1 MSAITQHSCAASLP
15 PALAMRR
22 FTVDEYHRM
31 ITAGVLKEGEPIELL
46 DGWLVL
52 KMTRNPPHDLSLSL
66 TEEEIQTRLPKEWFL
81 RIQSAITIPEYDE
94 PEPDIGVV
102 RGPRR
107 RYKTRHPGPSD
118 TAMIVEISDA
128 SLQEDREDK
137 APIYA
142 AAKIPVYW
150 IVNIPDSQVE
160 VYTDPSSSTPEP
172 GYRQNKVYRPGDF
185 VPLIIDGREVGAIAV
200 TDLLP

>member
-1 MSAITQHSCAASLP
+1 
-15 PALAMRR
+15 
-22 FTVDEYHRM
+22 M
-31 ITAGVLKEGEPIELL
+31 ITAGILKEGEPIELL

-81 RIQSAITIPEYDE
+81 RIQSAITIPEYNE

-102 RGPRR
+102 CGPRR

-142 AAKIPVYW
+142 SAKIPVYW
-150 IVNIPDSQVE
+150 IINIPDNQIE
-160 VYTDPSSSTPEP
+160 VNTEPSGPTAEP
-172 GYRQNKVYRPGDF
+172 GYRQNKVYRPGDL
-185 VPLIIDGREVGAIAV
+185 VPLMIDGREVGQIAV
-200 TDLLP
+200 SDLLP

>member
-1 MSAITQHSCAASLP
+1 
-15 PALAMRR
+15 MRR

-31 ITAGVLKEGEPIELL
+31 ITAGILKEGEPIELL

-66 TEEEIQTRLPKEWFL
+66 TEEEIQTRLPSEWVL
-81 RIQSAITIPEYDE
+81 RIQSAITIPEYNE

-102 RGPRR
+102 RGPKR
-107 RYKTRHPGPSD
+107 RYATRHPGPLD

-128 SLQEDREDK
+128 SLQEDRKDK
-137 APIYA
+137 SPIYA

-160 VYTDPSSSTPEP
+160 VHADPSGPVPDP
-172 GYRQNKVYRPGDF
+172 GYRQKNVYRRGES
-185 VPLIIDGREVGAIAV
+185 VPVIIDSHEVGRIAV
-200 TDLLP
+200 SDLLP